1 MPFVIVALTLFAAF
15 KAVEAN
21 TETDGSRSARLA
33 KMFSPIL
40 ILTEETRGVS
50 GALLRA
56 TGTYSD
62 RPGRQVHH
70 RGPGR
75 GRPSKW
81 AVTDSTQVDSG
92 QVDSGDEGAG
102 KRTLRRMA
110 FGSAMT
116 IAAGLIGV
124 QQIRKDRD
132 EDDGDEPGL
141 EGLAAFVDYGIGL
154 GWPVGVYLADP
165 WESSFWMTAV
175 GHGVAWRFGGN
186 NPGSLWGIMGW
197 TLIVSEAS
205 RSAPKGIRKPLQWLF
220 EKFRQPDARV
230 SFGLVPEPRRGLSAR
245 ATLRF

>member
-1 MPFVIVALTLFAAF
+1 MTRAFLYVALAAGVWVLQTTAIQAEPVDSLQV
-15 KAVEAN
+15 KADKEEPGRISLPSTALQVSMPG
-21 TETDGSRSARLA
+21 TVKLTDA
-33 KMFSPIL
+33 
-40 ILTEETRGVS
+40 GVS

-92 QVDSGDEGAG
+92 GEGAG

-132 EDDGDEPGL
+132 EDDGDYPGL
-141 EGLAAFVDYGIGL
+141 EGIAAFWDYGTAF

-165 WESSFWMTAV
+165 WESSFWMIAV
-175 GHGVAWRFGGN
+175 GHGVAWWLGRDTLGAG
-186 NPGSLWGIMGW
+186 WGVMGW

-205 RSAPKGIRKPLQWLF
+205 RSAPKGIRKPLQWLY
-220 EKFRQPDARV
+220 
-230 SFGLVPEPRRGLSAR
+230 GIL
-245 ATLRF
+245 